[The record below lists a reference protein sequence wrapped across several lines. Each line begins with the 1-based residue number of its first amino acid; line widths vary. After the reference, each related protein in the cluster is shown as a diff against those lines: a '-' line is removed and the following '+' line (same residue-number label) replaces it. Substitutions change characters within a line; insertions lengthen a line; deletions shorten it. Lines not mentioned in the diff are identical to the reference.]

1 MAIFVVGSFD
11 KDQAAT
17 FCDPGNNAHLCTDL
31 GPSASNPVGNM
42 NANMII
48 KSLWVAPYLDYTCCI
63 IWAFVG
69 LILWQRGDQIEKLLE
84 QQKHNAEILQ
94 EIAASSA
101 QPAAHAGQPYEEA
114 VPVTVSGNY

>member
-11 KDQAAT
+11 REFAAF
-17 FCDPGNNAHLCTDL
+17 FCAGEDAVKCSNLP
-31 GPSASNPVGNM
+31 PSATNPMGGM
-42 NANMII
+42 NANAIV
-48 KSLWVAPYLDYTCCI
+48 KSLWVASYLDYTCCI

-94 EIAASSA
+94 ELAASSA